1 MQVNICISTF
11 HLENEDKVSPTY
23 GVGMLLSIDNTDIM
37 AVWNAMEYVQNQV
50 FQQSAIRN
58 SNRNCIYMK
67 EQNGHQVVT
76 FEA

>member
-1 MQVNICISTF
+1 MV
-11 HLENEDKVSPTY
+11 
-23 GVGMLLSIDNTDIM
+23 LSIDNTDIM
-37 AVWNAMEYVQNQV
+37 VVWNAMEYVQNQV

>member
-1 MQVNICISTF
+1 MNISISTF
-11 HLENEDKVSPTY
+11 HLENEDKITPTY

-58 SNRNCIYMK
+58 SHRNCIYMK